1 MDEGLRDGIGRLA
14 LGEGL
19 CWSGVLRLLLDCYFV
34 LLCVS
39 LNYWICCSLL
49 WYSFR
54 ELLTYSL
61 ISLRSLSAVRLLPFS
76 CPSDP
81 VNIQNHA

>member
-1 MDEGLRDGIGRLA
+1 MDEGLRDGISRLA

-19 CWSGVLRLLLDCYFV
+19 CWSTELLLDCYFV

-49 WYSFR
+49 
-54 ELLTYSL
+54 
-61 ISLRSLSAVRLLPFS
+61 
-76 CPSDP
+76 
-81 VNIQNHA
+81 